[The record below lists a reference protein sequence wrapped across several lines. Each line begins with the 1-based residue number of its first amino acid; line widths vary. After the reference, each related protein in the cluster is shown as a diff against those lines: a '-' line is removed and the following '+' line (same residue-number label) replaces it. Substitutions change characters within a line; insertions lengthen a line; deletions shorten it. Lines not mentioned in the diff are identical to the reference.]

1 MYIRHNPNPCQTLVG
16 DCVIRA
22 VSTVTGQDWDTT
34 YVDIC
39 KQGFQM
45 CDMPSSNHVWGEY
58 LKSKGFVKEVVHD
71 GCPQC
76 YTVREFCAD
85 HPSGTFV
92 LATGTHV
99 IAVINGDYWDSWD
112 SGGEIPVYLW
122 RKEN

>member
-1 MYIRHNPNPCQTLVG
+1 MYRSANPNPCQNLVG

-22 VSTVTGQDWDTT
+22 VSIVTGQDWDTT
-34 YVDIC
+34 YVDVC

-58 LKSKGFVKEVVHD
+58 LKGKGFTKEVVHD

-85 HPSGTFV
+85 HPRGTYV

-99 IAVINGDYWDSWD
+99 VAVIDGDYLDSWD

-122 RKEN
+122 RKEQ